1 MLQRSR
7 ISALLSLLCLSLA
20 AQGTPNGA
28 KAPAAATPGTA
39 PAAAPAALKPFADV
53 IKDAKE
59 QKGLFTLWTK
69 EDKVWIE
76 VKPEQ
81 LDAPFFFA
89 ISSTRGTGE
98 RGLYGGMMGDSYLAS
113 FRRVGNTLQM
123 LAKNTTFMAPEGSA
137 AARAVAEGFTD
148 SLLSSAPVLSQP
160 HPERKSILVEANALL
175 LKDIPMGATRL
186 EATYRQPYGFD
197 ATNSFFEKVR
207 STEDQAAFRI
217 QAHYQLPRIMLPP
230 LQMPGAPPMPFT
242 PPPATL
248 EDMRSLFL
256 GWHFSFA
263 KLPEQPM
270 APRLADD
277 RLGYFTTSRW
287 DFGDDTRVDPKTH
300 LINRWRLEKKD
311 PAAALSE
318 PKQPI
323 VYWLDRNIP
332 EKYRA
337 ALTEGV
343 LAWNQAY
350 EKLGFKD
357 AIQVKLQ
364 PADADWDTHDA
375 RHASLRWLTGTDIG
389 FAIGPSQVDPRTG
402 EILDADIGIGEVWA
416 RGTRTDARETLPPKA
431 QGGAQEGFTF
441 RHDHTLC
448 NYAAE
453 AHQEMGFGMDL
464 LEARGEILPGSP
476 EEDAYVAAVLKDVI
490 THEVGHT
497 LGLRH
502 NFRASTIYSLEQL
515 SDAAFTK
522 ANGLTGSVMDYNA
535 LNLALKGQRQGEYVM
550 STLGPYDQWVIEYG
564 YKPLAPADEKAALAK
579 IAARSAEPQLAYG
592 TDEEAL
598 GYMGLEGMD
607 PEVNRRDLG
616 SDPLAFYQK
625 RLALSKELW
634 DRLQAKTFADGEGY
648 QPLRRG
654 LLRALG
660 QVGLAANLSAKYIG
674 GVVHLRDHAGTGRA
688 PISPLPAARQRQA
701 MKLLETGIFS
711 VDAFRFKPEFLS
723 RLTSD
728 RFDGPM
734 NADPSPTQWVLR
746 TQIQVLA
753 QLLNPAVAQRI
764 LDTPEKLANPKEAFR
779 LSELYDG
786 LQTSI
791 WSELKS
797 GRDVSVMR
805 RNLQREHLRQ
815 LSAQVLRAN
824 PLTPADARA
833 MAREGLRSLLVQLKA
848 APAKPGF
855 SKEAKAHFADCQAIA
870 EESLKAGMQRMAL

>member
-1 MLQRSR
+1 MPCRSR
-7 ISALLSLLCLSLA
+7 LTALLSLLCLSLA
-20 AQGTPNGA
+20 AQTAPNGGKA
-28 KAPAAATPGTA
+28 PAAPAAATPPA
-39 PAAAPAALKPFADV
+39 PPAPGALKPFAEV

-76 VKPEQ
+76 VKPDQ

-98 RGLYGGMMGDSYLAS
+98 RGLYGGMMDDSYLAS

-123 LAKNTTFMAPEGSA
+123 LAKNTTFMAPAGTP

-148 SLLSSAPVLSQP
+148 SLLASAPVLSQP
-160 HPERKSILVEANALL
+160 HPDRKSFLVEANALL
-175 LKDIPMGATRL
+175 LRDIPMGATRL

-197 ATNSFFEKVR
+197 PSNSFFEKVR
-207 STEDQAAFRI
+207 STEDQAAFRV
-217 QAHYQLPRIMLPP
+217 QAHYALQRIMLPP
-230 LQMPGAPPMPFT
+230 LQMPGAPPMPFM
-242 PPPATL
+242 PPPGTL

-277 RLGYFTTSRW
+277 RVGYFTTTRW
-287 DFGDDTRVDPKTH
+287 DFGDDTRVDPRVH
-300 LINRWRLEKKD
+300 HINRWRLEKKD

-323 VYWLDRNIP
+323 VFWLDRNIP
-332 EKYRA
+332 EKYRPA
-337 ALTEGV
+337 ITEGV
-343 LAWNQAY
+343 LIWNKAFEQQ
-350 EKLGFKD
+350 GFKD
-357 AIQVKLQ
+357 AVQVKVQ
-364 PADADWDTHDA
+364 PEDAEWDTHDA

-389 FAIGPSQVDPRTG
+389 FAIGPSQVDPRSG

-431 QGGAQEGFTF
+431 QEAFAF
-441 RHDHTLC
+441 RHDHDQC
-448 NYAAE
+448 AYAAE
-453 AHQEMGFGMDL
+453 AHQEMGFALDL
-464 LEARGEILPGSP
+464 LETRGEIAPGSP

-502 NFRASTIYSLEQL
+502 NFRASTIHSLEQI
-515 SDAAFTK
+515 SNPEYTK
-522 ANGLTGSVMDYNA
+522 AHGLTGSVMDYNA
-535 LNLALKGQRQGEYVM
+535 LNLALKGQPQGEYVM
-550 STLGPYDQWVIEYG
+550 STLGPYDHWAVEYG
-564 YKPLAPADEKAALAK
+564 YRPLAPADEKAGLAK
-579 IAARSAEPQLAYG
+579 IAARSSEPQLAYG

-598 GYMGLEGMD
+598 GFGGLEGMD

-634 DRLQAKTFADGEGY
+634 ERLQVKTIPAGEGY
-648 QPLRRG
+648 QSLRRG

-660 QVGLAANLSAKYIG
+660 QVGLSANLSAKYIG
-674 GVVHLRDHAGTGRA
+674 GVVHLRDHAGTSRA
-688 PISPLPAARQRQA
+688 PLTPVPAAKQRQA
-701 MKLLETGIFS
+701 LKLLETGIFS
-711 VDAFRFKPEFLS
+711 VEAFKFKPEFLS
-723 RLTSD
+723 RLTTD
-728 RFDGPM
+728 RFNGPL
-734 NADPSPTQWVLR
+734 NPDPSPAQWVLR
-746 TQIQVLA
+746 TQTQVLA
-753 QLLNPAVAQRI
+753 QVFQPVVAQRI
-764 LDTPEKLANPKEAFR
+764 LDTPDKLTNPKEAFR
-779 LSELYDG
+779 LSELYDT
-786 LQTSI
+786 LQTAI

-797 GRDVSVMR
+797 GREVSVMR

-815 LSAQVLRAN
+815 LSGQVIRAN
-824 PLTPADARA
+824 PLTPADSRA
-833 MAREGLRSLLVQLKA
+833 LAREALRSLQAQLKA

-855 SKEAKAHFADCQAIA
+855 SKETKAHFADCLAVVD
-870 EESLKAGMQRMAL
+870 ESLKASLQRMSL